1 MGKVELNRK
10 SLKKMFPNLA
20 KEVGSEENR
29 VSVNSVRTDNEA
41 GEKHASRGRFTD
53 YMPDIIDFIR
63 RCDTA
68 EQAEE
73 ILVYMERRGEI
84 DKQYARKLR
93 EQLKEKGVRS
103 FGTKKEHDY
112 YLTHGER

>member
-1 MGKVELNRK
+1 VDLNRK

-20 KEVGSEENR
+20 REVGSEENR
-29 VSVNSVRTDNEA
+29 VSVNSVRTNNEA
-41 GEKHASRGRFTD
+41 GEKHASRGRFTN

-68 EQAEE
+68 AQAEE
-73 ILVYMERRGEI
+73 ILVYMEKRGEI
-84 DKQYARKLR
+84 DEQYAKKLR

-112 YLTHGER
+112 YLTHGEC